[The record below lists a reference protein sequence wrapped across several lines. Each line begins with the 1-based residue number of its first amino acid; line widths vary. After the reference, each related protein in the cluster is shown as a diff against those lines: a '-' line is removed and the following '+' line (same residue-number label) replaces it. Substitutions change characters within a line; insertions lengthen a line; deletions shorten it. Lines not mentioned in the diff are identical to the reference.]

1 MKQSKVLALAGV
13 TLLAAG
19 FLAACS
25 GSKPNTKSGSSDSSN
40 TFNYIYETDPE
51 NLNYLTS
58 SKAATTDLTANVI
71 DGLLENDQYG
81 NLVH

>member
-25 GSKPNTKSGSSDSSN
+25 GSKPNTKVRQFN
-40 TFNYIYETDPE
+40 TQTP
-51 NLNYLTS
+51 
-58 SKAATTDLTANVI
+58 
-71 DGLLENDQYG
+71 
-81 NLVH
+81 